1 MSKELF
7 TSYFHNNTWQGRES
21 VSGPGSDSVETV
33 NLIPELNALISVLG
47 AKSILDIPCGDWNYM
62 RHINLDGI
70 TYIGADIVEPLIEQ
84 NRKKYESDTV
94 TFEVLD
100 IRHDYLPTVD
110 LVITRDCLVHL
121 PNDDI
126 WDALINIKR
135 SGSKYLLT
143 TTFNFLSQPVN
154 HDILVGQW
162 RRVDLTRPPFSLLSP
177 LRLLI
182 EASIQSHALDKCLGL
197 WPIEHLPSRKETE

>member
-21 VSGPGSDSVETV
+21 VSGPGSDLAQAV
-33 NLIPELNALISVLG
+33 NLIPEFNALIDILRP
-47 AKSILDIPCGDWNYM
+47 KSILDIPCGDWNWM
-62 RHINLDGI
+62 QHINLDGI

-94 TFEVLD
+94 TFEILD

-110 LVITRDCLVHL
+110 LIIVRDCLVHL
-121 PNDDI
+121 PNDDVFA
-126 WDALINIKR
+126 ALENIKR

-143 TTFNFLSQPVN
+143 TTFNFLSLPCN
-154 HDILVGQW
+154 SDIETGQW
-162 RRVDLTRPPFSLLSP
+162 RRLDLTRPPFSLLTP
-177 LRLLI
+177 LRLLM
-182 EASIQSHALDKCLGL
+182 EASTFPNSLDKCLGL
-197 WPIEHLPSRKETE
+197 WPIEQIEVER

>member
-7 TSYFHNNTWQGRES
+7 TSYFLNNTWQGRES
-21 VSGPGSDSVETV
+21 VSGPGSDSNQTE
-33 NLIPELNALISVLG
+33 NLIAELNALIDVIKP
-47 AKSILDIPCGDWNYM
+47 KSILDIPCGDWNYM
-62 RHINLDGI
+62 RHIKLDGI

-84 NRKKYESDTV
+84 NRKRYESDTV

-121 PNDDI
+121 PNDDVI
-126 WDALINIKR
+126 AALENIKR

-143 TTFNFLSQPVN
+143 TTFNFLAQDVN
-154 HDILVGQW
+154 RDIQVGDW
-162 RRVDLTRPPFSLLSP
+162 RKIDLTRPPFSLLSP
-177 LRLLI
+177 LRLLM
-182 EASIQSHALDKCLGL
+182 EASINSNALDKCLGL